1 MVSQSLKDDVFSS
14 TTKFQTSIQ
23 SDVRYKLIIDS
34 SGDDSLVRLMF
45 NFGILQE
52 KKELLK
58 IFVCSELAGDRH
70 AEVNTY
76 FIQLFYCN
84 IHFSCRLT

>member
-1 MVSQSLKDDVFSS
+1 MNDDIFSS

-45 NFGILQE
+45 QFGLLQK
-52 KKELLK
+52 KKETLK
-58 IFVCSELAGDRH
+58 IYVCSELAGDRH
-70 AEVNTY
+70 AEVGN
-76 FIQLFYCN
+76 
-84 IHFSCRLT
+84 

>member
-1 MVSQSLKDDVFSS
+1 MSQSLNDDIISS

-45 NFGILQE
+45 NFKLLEE
-52 KKELLK
+52 KKDSLK

-70 AEVNTY
+70 AEVN
-76 FIQLFYCN
+76 CN
-84 IHFSCRLT
+84 NCRPNF